1 METGECKGPGE
12 PKELRRPQGLSKGQD
27 GRGSSKGQGDR
38 KGRVQGYYS
47 IEEVEGRGS
56 SKGQGDRKGRP
67 YYTRCGLR
75 SSFMGSC
82 YIWDDLC
89 SFFYKTR
96 INLRWAGV
104 AEKLPDYLEKR

>member
-1 METGECKGPGE
+1 MSLANETSHA
-12 PKELRRPQGLSKGQD
+12 RRWKQGNVRGQ
-27 GRGSSKGQGDR
+27 GSRKGQGDR
-38 KGRVQGYYS
+38 KGEDQARARAGARART
-47 IEEVEGRGS
+47 GRGS

-67 YYTRCGLR
+67 YYTRRGLR
-75 SSFMGSC
+75 SSFMGSR